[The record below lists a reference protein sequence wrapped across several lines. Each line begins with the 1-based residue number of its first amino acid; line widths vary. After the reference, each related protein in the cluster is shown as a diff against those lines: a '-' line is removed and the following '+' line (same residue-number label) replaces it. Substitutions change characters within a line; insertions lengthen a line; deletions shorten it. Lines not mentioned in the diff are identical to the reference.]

1 MVVLDLLLTVLDLLL
16 PHLDEVLHVHLLVL
30 LFVCIGQFL
39 LISLL
44 DGFLHN
50 LVQFLNFIPQLL
62 VDALQLI
69 NLDAKIK
76 IQCN

>member
-16 PHLDEVLHVHLLVL
+16 PHLDEVLHIHLLVL